1 MPELPEVEN
10 TVRSLKKVLL
20 DRKIIDIWTDWL
32 KYFKNFKDINSFKK
46 CILNK
51 RIKDIKRRGKNIL
64 FFLEEDIILLI
75 HQKLSGHLLYGKW
88 VFRDKKWQ
96 SLEEGPL
103 KNDIHNQYIRL
114 IFFLD
119 NKKMLAL
126 SDLRRFAKIL
136 CGKKE
141 EIFNLRE
148 LKELG
153 PEPLET
159 NFTFLKFKERF
170 RNKKGKIKF
179 LLMDQKILSGIGN
192 IYADEILFLSKI
204 HPFSKVENLN
214 EEDFKNIYQN
224 MKKILKKAI
233 KLGGA
238 SVDDYRK
245 IDGSLGLY
253 QEKRLV
259 YQREGEK
266 CYVCHSIIKRLK
278 LNGRSSHFCPNCQVL
293 K

>member
-10 TVRSLKKVLL
+10 TVRDLRKVLVNK
-20 DRKIIDIWTDWL
+20 KIIGLWTDWP
-32 KYFKNFKDINSFKK
+32 KYFKKPENINFFKE
-46 CILNK
+46 CVFNK
-51 RIKDIKRRGKNIL
+51 KIKDIKRRGKNIL
-64 FFLEEDIILLI
+64 FFLGDDIILLV
-75 HQKLSGHLLYGKW
+75 HQKLSGHLLYGQW
-88 VFRDKKWQ
+88 VFKNNKWQ
-96 SLEEGPL
+96 SLKAGPL
-103 KNDIHNQYIRL
+103 KNDIHNQYLRL

-126 SDLRRFAKIL
+126 SDLRRFAKVL
-136 CGKKE
+136 CGKRE
-141 EIFNLRE
+141 EVLNLKD

-153 PEPLET
+153 PEPLEK
-159 NFTFLKFKERF
+159 NFSFLKFKERF
-170 RNKKGKIKF
+170 KNKKGKIKF
-179 LLMDQKILSGIGN
+179 LLMDQKIISGIGN

-204 HPFSKVENLN
+204 HPFSKAENLK

-224 MKKILKKAI
+224 MKKVLKKAI

-245 IDGSLGLY
+245 IDGSLGKY
-253 QEKRLV
+253 QEKRFV

-266 CYVCHSIIKRLK
+266 CYFCNSVIKRIK
-278 LNGRSSHFCPNCQVL
+278 LNSRSSHFCPNCQIL

>member
-10 TVRSLKKVLL
+10 TVRDLRKVLVNK
-20 DRKIIDIWTDWL
+20 KIIGLWTDWP
-32 KYFKNFKDINSFKK
+32 KYFKKPENINFFKE
-46 CILNK
+46 CVFNK
-51 RIKDIKRRGKNIL
+51 KIKDIKRRGKNIL
-64 FFLEEDIILLI
+64 FFLADDIILLV
-75 HQKLSGHLLYGKW
+75 HQKLSGHLLYGQW
-88 VFRDKKWQ
+88 VFKNNKWQ
-96 SLEEGPL
+96 SLKAGPL
-103 KNDIHNQYIRL
+103 KNDIHNQYLRL

-126 SDLRRFAKIL
+126 SDLRRFAKVL
-136 CGKKE
+136 CGKRE
-141 EIFNLRE
+141 EVLNLKD

-153 PEPLET
+153 PEPLEK
-159 NFTFLKFKERF
+159 NFSFLKFKERF
-170 RNKKGKIKF
+170 KNKKGKIKF
-179 LLMDQKILSGIGN
+179 LLMDQKIISGIGN

-204 HPFSKVENLN
+204 HPFSKAENLK

-224 MKKILKKAI
+224 MKKVLKKAI

-245 IDGSLGLY
+245 IDGSLGKY
-253 QEKRLV
+253 QEKRFV

-266 CYVCHSIIKRLK
+266 CYFCNSVIKRIK
-278 LNGRSSHFCPNCQVL
+278 LNSRSSHFCPNCQIL